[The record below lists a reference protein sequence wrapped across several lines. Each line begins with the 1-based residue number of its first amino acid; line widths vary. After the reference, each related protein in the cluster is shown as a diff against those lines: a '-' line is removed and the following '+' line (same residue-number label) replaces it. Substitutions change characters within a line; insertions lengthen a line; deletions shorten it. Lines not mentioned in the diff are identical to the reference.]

1 MKKNLSILLLLSLL
15 YFNYSC
21 NKEDMNPHGLPAATE
36 SGENTFGC
44 LINGE
49 PWIAEIGL
57 GVFTPSLHK
66 LVMGY
71 DETETGVFYN
81 NIWSL
86 TARHVTVDSTYESFA
101 FNAWKFTESSCLN
114 QSANNLSVS
123 FYSDY
128 DRRLYGVYDFDSLL
142 PYQISITKLDEAS
155 NICSGKFD
163 FYAISTDTNK
173 SDTLHITEGRFDV
186 KYQPE

>member
-1 MKKNLSILLLLSLL
+1 MKKNLTTLLLLSLL

-21 NKEDMNPHGLPAATE
+21 NKDDIDPHGLPAATE

-44 LINGE
+44 LVDGE

-57 GVFTPSLHK
+57 GVFAPSLHK

-86 TARHVTVDSTYESFA
+86 TATYVTADSTNDFFFLGASR
-101 FNAWKFTESSCLN
+101 FTEPSCLN
-114 QSANNLSVS
+114 QSVNHLRATFWSS
-123 FYSDY
+123 Y
-128 DRRLYGVYDFDSLL
+128 DRPFVEYKFDSLL
-142 PYQISITKLDEAS
+142 PYQVSITKLDEAS

-186 KYQPE
+186 KYNPE